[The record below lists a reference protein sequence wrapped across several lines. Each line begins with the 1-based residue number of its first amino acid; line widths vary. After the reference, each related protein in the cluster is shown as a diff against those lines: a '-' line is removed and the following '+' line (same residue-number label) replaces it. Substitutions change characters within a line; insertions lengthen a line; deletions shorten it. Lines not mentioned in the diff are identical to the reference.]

1 MDRGL
6 RSFVFQCLVD
16 ILFTALYNVTKE
28 NAMKISF
35 DFTNGMQEFELSDD
49 FIDATLDHQL
59 LFLTEAQQAI
69 DRLVNAYISNLT
81 DQDDVVESGS

>member
-1 MDRGL
+1 MSQR
-6 RSFVFQCLVD
+6 R
-16 ILFTALYNVTKE
+16 

-81 DQDDVVESGS
+81 DQNAVVESGS